1 MCIRD
6 RVISISDRIVV
17 MRDGELVSTL
27 DKKDTNPVELAELM
41 VGRGIDASA
50 MAKPRDFS
58 GAKTVLSIRNLTVLM
73 PGELV
78 KGIDLDVK
86 EGEILG
92 IAGLAGHGKIG
103 VANGIMGL
111 YESSGEVTY
120 KGKPLNIHS
129 TYDVMKKR
137 INFVS
142 EDRKN
147 VGLILGNSIEQNI
160 ITPALRVHKKYLKHY
175 GLFTQLD
182 RKAMREQAERMIEEL
197 RIKCTSPKQR
207 VGALSGGNQQ
217 KVCIAEALTLEPE
230 FLFISEPTRGIDIG
244 AKTLILDYLKKLNRE
259 QGMTIVVT
267 SSELKELRS
276 ICDRIVIIA
285 NGKIMGVLAPNA
297 SDAEYGLMMSGIQ
310 PAQKA

>member
-1 MCIRD
+1 M
-6 RVISISDRIVV
+6 
-17 MRDGELVSTL
+17 
-27 DKKDTNPVELAELM
+27 AECDLFQEQ
-41 VGRGIDASA
+41 
-50 MAKPRDFS
+50 K
-58 GAKTVLSIRNLTVLM
+58 LT
-73 PGELV
+73 
-78 KGIDLDVK
+78 
-86 EGEILG
+86 
-92 IAGLAGHGKIG
+92 
-103 VANGIMGL
+103 
-111 YESSGEVTY
+111 
-120 KGKPLNIHS
+120 
-129 TYDVMKKR
+129 
-137 INFVS
+137 
-142 EDRKN
+142 
-147 VGLILGNSIEQNI
+147 
-160 ITPALRVHKKYLKHY
+160 
-175 GLFTQLD
+175 
-182 RKAMREQAERMIEEL
+182 
-197 RIKCTSPKQR
+197 KCTSPKQR